1 MAKVK
6 KQWEDRNTMIDQL
19 NTMEVRMKTALSEM
33 QDMRR
38 RVDKTIASSD
48 SMKINIDAEALDIK
62 LKHVQVMDER
72 EAAFRDDVGVV
83 AMIKAGYDKMYALND
98 PEQFRQLAALL
109 KSGEWLQDPLPIPP
123 IVPSV
128 PSPRQP

>member
-1 MAKVK
+1 
-6 KQWEDRNTMIDQL
+6 MIDQL